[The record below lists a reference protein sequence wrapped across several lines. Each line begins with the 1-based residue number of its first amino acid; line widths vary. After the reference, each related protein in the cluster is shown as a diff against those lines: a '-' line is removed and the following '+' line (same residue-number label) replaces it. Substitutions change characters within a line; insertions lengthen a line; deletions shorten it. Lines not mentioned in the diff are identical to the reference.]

1 MLCVGE
7 RTRERQSPDWRV
19 GAANREIGVP
29 GLTARDVEPLRRV
42 QYASGRSHRTDMA
55 EAGSFADRVKQQADI
70 VRVLGEY
77 VRLKKSGQN
86 FTGLCPF
93 HSEKTPSFAVHP
105 VKQIYHCFGC
115 GAGGDVF
122 KFVMEMD
129 KITFPES
136 VRAVAEKCGIAIPR
150 AKERTPEER
159 QQNQQRTSLVE
170 LHREAAA
177 FFVQQLNATP
187 EGRAAK
193 AYLLDRG
200 LDSEAMARFGIGFA
214 PSGGEALLR
223 AFKQKFPEK
232 ALEVSGLFSRDQNG
246 KLFDRFRRRVMFPIA
261 NDTGKIVAFGGRALG
276 DDLPKYLN
284 SPETPIYTK
293 SNILY
298 HLDRA
303 KEALRQSDF
312 AVLVEGYMDAI
323 AVARAG
329 HSNVVASCGTSL
341 TEPQVKLL
349 SRFTRRIIVNYD
361 PDTAGQA
368 ATERSLTI
376 LLEQGAEVRVLALP
390 GGKDPD
396 SFIRSEGA
404 AAYTKLLKEA
414 PPYVDY
420 LISRARKMDMSTAE
434 GKLRAVNFLMPYVQ
448 RIPDRILRSE
458 WATRIA
464 QQLRIEEPVLR
475 ESMRKAASD
484 RRSEVKARP
493 ELVGRVGK
501 PAERRLVQMLI
512 EAEEFRAQL
521 AEEIRAG
528 ELHCGLESER
538 ILTALVEACATGVRP
553 DAAELALALE
563 DRDRR
568 LLFEIAFESAAP
580 PTWEEAQSCLAVL
593 RRRRAEEELSTVQ
606 KQIETF
612 AAAAGAGAGG
622 ELRRL
627 LERKQEL
634 RRRLD
639 PPVHESPH

>member
-1 MLCVGE
+1 
-7 RTRERQSPDWRV
+7 
-19 GAANREIGVP
+19 
-29 GLTARDVEPLRRV
+29 
-42 QYASGRSHRTDMA
+42 MA

-70 VRVLGEY
+70 VRVIGEY

-86 FTGLCPF
+86 FAGLCPF
-93 HSEKTPSFAVHP
+93 HSEKTPSFSVSAT
-105 VKQIYHCFGC
+105 KQFYYCFGC

-129 KITFPES
+129 KVTFPDS

-159 QQNQQRTSLVE
+159 KENQQRTSLVE
-170 LHREAAA
+170 IHKEAAA
-177 FFVQQLNATP
+177 FFVQQLNGTP

-200 LDSEAMARFGIGFA
+200 LDSEAMSRFGIGFA
-214 PSGGEALLR
+214 SSGGESLMR
-223 AFKQKFPEK
+223 AFQQKYPEK
-232 ALEVSGLFSRDQNG
+232 VLEVSGLFSRDQNG
-246 KLFDRFRRRVMFPIA
+246 RLFDRFRRRVMFPIA
-261 NDTGKIVAFGGRALG
+261 NDSGKIVAFGGRALG

-303 KEALRQSDF
+303 KESLRQSDF

-329 HSNVVASCGTSL
+329 IPNVVASCGTSL

-349 SRFTRRIIVNYD
+349 NRFTRRIIVNYD

-368 ATERSLTI
+368 AAERSLTI

-404 AAYTKLLKEA
+404 AAYAKLLKEA

-420 LISRARKMDMSTAE
+420 LISRARKMDMSTGE

-475 ESMRKAASD
+475 ESMRKAASE

-493 ELVGRVGK
+493 ELVGRIGK

-512 EAEEFRAQL
+512 EADEFRSKLAQEIL
-521 AEEIRAG
+521 AEE
-528 ELHCGLESER
+528 LHRGLESER
-538 ILTALVEACATGVRP
+538 ILAVLIEACALNTKP
-553 DAAELALALE
+553 DASALGMALE

-568 LLFEIAFESAAP
+568 LLFEIAFESGAP
-580 PTWEEAQSCLAVL
+580 SSWEEAQSCLDVL
-593 RRRRAEEELSTVQ
+593 RRRRAEEELSAVQ
-606 KQIETF
+606 RQIESF
-612 AAAAGAGAGG
+612 AAGATAGG

-634 RRRLD
+634 RRRLA
-639 PPVHESPH
+639 PPVQ

>member
-1 MLCVGE
+1 M
-7 RTRERQSPDWRV
+7 T
-19 GAANREIGVP
+19 
-29 GLTARDVEPLRRV
+29 EP
-42 QYASGRSHRTDMA
+42 
-55 EAGSFADRVKQQADI
+55 GSFSDRVKQQADI
-70 VRVLGEY
+70 VRVVGEY

-115 GAGGDVF
+115 GVGGDVF
-122 KFVMEMD
+122 KFVMEME

-150 AKERTPEER
+150 ARERTPEER

-177 FFVQQLNATP
+177 FFTQQLNATP

-223 AFKQKFPEK
+223 AFKQKYPEK
-232 ALEVSGLFSRDQNG
+232 TLEASGLFSRDQQNG
-246 KLFDRFRRRVMFPIA
+246 RLFDRFRRRVMFPIA
-261 NDTGKIVAFGGRALG
+261 NDSGKIVAFGGRALG

-303 KEALRQSDF
+303 KEALRQRDF

-323 AVARAG
+323 AVERAG
-329 HSNVVASCGTSL
+329 ISNVVASCGTSL

-349 SRFTRRIIVNYD
+349 NRFTRRIIVNYD

-368 ATERSLTI
+368 ATERSLAI

-404 AAYTKLLKEA
+404 AAYTKLLNEA

-434 GKLRAVNFLMPYVQ
+434 GKLRAVNFLLPYVQ

-475 ESMRKAASD
+475 ESMRKAAHE

-493 ELVGRVGK
+493 ELVSRVGK

-512 EAEEFRAQL
+512 EAEEFRSRL
-521 AEEIRAG
+521 AEEIRAA
-528 ELHCGLESER
+528 ELHRGLESER
-538 ILTALVEACATGVRP
+538 ILGALCDACATGLRP
-553 DAAELALALE
+553 DAADLALALE
-563 DRDRR
+563 EGDRR
-568 LLFEIAFESAAP
+568 LLFEIAFESGAP
-580 PTWEEAQSCLAVL
+580 PTWEEAESCLAVL
-593 RRRRAEEELSTVQ
+593 RRRRAEEELSAVQ
-606 KQIETF
+606 KQIETL

-622 ELRRL
+622 ELRSL

-634 RRRLD
+634 RRRLA
-639 PPVHESPH
+639 PPSH